1 MSTVTTLEDV
11 SELTRGIS
19 DAWMNSRE
27 NAEEIH
33 MMPLAIA
40 EIQRE
45 MRRLAIDNKGRG
57 RNKRVILDI
66 ERRLQARY
74 AGTLHEPIRL
84 VLEYKKYRDLFVQ
97 ESMKDRPSEDERLTY
112 SVAMNFFAQSY
123 VRLLS

>member
-1 MSTVTTLEDV
+1 
-11 SELTRGIS
+11 
-19 DAWMNSRE
+19 
-27 NAEEIH
+27 

-66 ERRLQARY
+66 ERRLQTRY
-74 AGTLHEPIRL
+74 VGTLHEPMRL
-84 VLEYKKYRDLFVQ
+84 VLAYKKYRDLFVQ